1 MEERF
6 LPIGIQDF
14 EKLRRGGYVYVDKTG
29 FVYKLAR
36 LSTPFFLSRPRRF
49 GKSLLLSTF
58 EAFFLG
64 KKELFKGLEIEALEK
79 DWIEYPIIKISFGA
93 DNYPDL
99 ECLKSQENLILSKY
113 EKEYGIEVTDPRAA
127 PRLNNIIT
135 TAYEKTGKQ
144 VVILI
149 DEYDKPILDAL
160 YTEYE
165 EQNCQELRAFYSP
178 LKDCDK
184 YIRFLFITGITKVS
198 HVNIFNGLNQLN
210 DISLDRAYS
219 SLCGISESE
228 LEKYFE
234 PEIAA
239 LAEEQ
244 EMTVPETKAK
254 LAKMYNGYHF
264 SYNVEGLYNPFCLLK
279 CFSAKNFGAYWF
291 ESGTP
296 SFLVKTL
303 QNQPVEL
310 TNLVNGRLATEDQFK
325 NYDPDSKNML
335 PMIYQS
341 GYLTI
346 KNYERDSGLYTLDF
360 PNKEIENGFLKVLL
374 KKFVTVPYDDIGLEI
389 NNLRVALRNNNIN
402 QILSLIKSA
411 IAELPTIVKKDMCEN
426 YYESVTHLMFRM
438 TGYNVVSELQNVAGR
453 SDVIVTTKDS
463 VFIFELKM
471 DKGQD
476 FDTVAENA
484 LTQIDANGYSE
495 RFAVSGKQMHK
506 IGVVF
511 SSDGKGII
519 GWKIKQ

>member
-1 MEERF
+1 M
-6 LPIGIQDF
+6 
-14 EKLRRGGYVYVDKTG
+14 
-29 FVYKLAR
+29 
-36 LSTPFFLSRPRRF
+36 
-49 GKSLLLSTF
+49 
-58 EAFFLG
+58 
-64 KKELFKGLEIEALEK
+64 
-79 DWIEYPIIKISFGA
+79 
-93 DNYPDL
+93 
-99 ECLKSQENLILSKY
+99 
-113 EKEYGIEVTDPRAA
+113 
-127 PRLNNIIT
+127 
-135 TAYEKTGKQ
+135 
-144 VVILI
+144 
-149 DEYDKPILDAL
+149 
-160 YTEYE
+160 
-165 EQNCQELRAFYSP
+165 
-178 LKDCDK
+178 
-184 YIRFLFITGITKVS
+184 
-198 HVNIFNGLNQLN
+198 
-210 DISLDRAYS
+210 
-219 SLCGISESE
+219 
-228 LEKYFE
+228 
-234 PEIAA
+234 
-239 LAEEQ
+239 
-244 EMTVPETKAK
+244 
-254 LAKMYNGYHF
+254 
-264 SYNVEGLYNPFCLLK
+264 
-279 CFSAKNFGAYWF
+279 
-291 ESGTP
+291 
-296 SFLVKTL
+296 KTL

>member
-165 EQNCQELRAFYSP
+165 EQNRQELRAFYSP

-198 HVNIFNGLNQLN
+198 HVNIFSGLNQLN

-254 LAKMYNGYHF
+254 LAKMYDGYHF

-335 PMIYQS
+335 PVIYQS

-346 KNYERDSGLYTLDF
+346 KDYERDSGLYTLDF

-411 IAELPTIVKKDMCEN
+411 IADLPTIVKKDMCEN